1 MTKQFIL
8 IGIIVLGGVALGTC
22 LALRGNTSLTFFQS
36 KPNTE
41 KAIKNLETRK
51 PLTLLFG
58 GDIMLDRYIRTVATR
73 RGWEHLLTT
82 PLRAKLQSADLALAN
97 LEGPITDN
105 PSVSETSQMGEAKNY
120 LFTFPPASADWLKQS
135 GMDIVNLGNN
145 HILNFGEAGAQETEV
160 YLEQAGVQYFGS
172 PVSKERVLFKAIEGV
187 TIGFV
192 NYNQFTP
199 QGREKALA
207 DIARA
212 KAGADVVILYA
223 HWGKEYVEVL
233 PVTKS
238 IAHEFMDAGVDLIIG
253 SHPHVVQE
261 KEVYQG
267 KTIYYSLGNFI
278 FDQYF
283 RPETKRG
290 LIVEVALDPTTRV
303 MTTQDW
309 PIVLQPNGQTDLAE

>member
-1 MTKQFIL
+1 MTKQSLL
-8 IGIIVLGGVALGTC
+8 IGMIVFGGVALGTYF
-22 LALRGNTSLTFFQS
+22 ALQGNTTLTFFQS
-36 KPNTE
+36 KPNFE
-41 KAIKNLETRK
+41 EGVGDVETRK
-51 PLTLLFG
+51 PLVFLFG

-82 PLRAKLQSADLALAN
+82 HLRTKLQSADLALAN

-105 PSVSETSQMGEAKNY
+105 ASVSELSQIGEAKNY
-120 LFTFPPASADWLKQS
+120 LFTFPPESADFLRQS
-135 GMDIVNLGNN
+135 GIDIVNLGNN
-145 HILNFGEAGAQETEV
+145 HILNFGEVGARETAT
-160 YLEQAGVQYFGS
+160 YLEQVGVQYFGS
-172 PVSKERVLFKAIEGV
+172 PVSKERILFKNIEGV

-192 NYNQFTP
+192 NYNQFIL

-212 KAGADVVILYA
+212 KARADVVILYA

-233 PVTKS
+233 PATKS

-283 RPETKRG
+283 RPETKCG
-290 LIVEVALDPTTRV
+290 LIVEVTLDPVTRV